1 MSLINVQNLT
11 FAYDGSYE
19 NVFENVS
26 FQLDTDWKTGLV
38 GRNGRGKTTFLRLL
52 TGEYEYSGKITA
64 SVEFTYFPF
73 DVINKERL
81 VLEILSDVC
90 PNSEDW
96 EIIRE
101 FSYLQIEPDVLYSP
115 FSNLSNG
122 EQTKVLIAGLF
133 LRDNNFLLIDE
144 PTNHLDISARQ
155 TVAKYL
161 GKKKGFILVSHDRAF
176 LDSAVD
182 HILSINRSDI
192 ELQTGDFSSYLKNFN
207 DRQAAEAAQN
217 ERLKKDI
224 DRLSESAKRAS
235 SWADKTEESKY
246 GKADSGLKK
255 DKGYVGHKAAKMMKK
270 AKVTEA
276 RAQKAIEEKSML
288 LKNTE
293 SSEELKLHSMP
304 HSKDKLVALNDVNI
318 FYGER
323 SIFSPVTFSLE
334 QGERV
339 ALEGKNGSGKSSILK
354 LITGAD
360 VSYTGSITLASGLR
374 ISYVPQSSE
383 DLSGSFSDYAKSA
396 YIDESLFKTVLIKMG
411 LSRDDFDKDTSDLS
425 EGQKRKIL
433 LSRSLCER
441 AHLYIWDEPLNFLD
455 IYSRL
460 QIESLIRRFDP
471 TMIFVEHDKAFR
483 EAVATKIIRLE

>member
-52 TGEYEYSGKITA
+52 TDKYEYSGKITA

-73 DVINKERL
+73 DVMNKERL

-318 FYGER
+318 FYG
-323 SIFSPVTFSLE
+323 
-334 QGERV
+334 
-339 ALEGKNGSGKSSILK
+339 
-354 LITGAD
+354 
-360 VSYTGSITLASGLR
+360 
-374 ISYVPQSSE
+374 
-383 DLSGSFSDYAKSA
+383 
-396 YIDESLFKTVLIKMG
+396 
-411 LSRDDFDKDTSDLS
+411 
-425 EGQKRKIL
+425 
-433 LSRSLCER
+433 
-441 AHLYIWDEPLNFLD
+441 
-455 IYSRL
+455 
-460 QIESLIRRFDP
+460 
-471 TMIFVEHDKAFR
+471 
-483 EAVATKIIRLE
+483 

>member
-73 DVINKERL
+73 DVMNKERL

-217 ERLKKDI
+217 ER
-224 DRLSESAKRAS
+224 
-235 SWADKTEESKY
+235 
-246 GKADSGLKK
+246 LKK

>member
-1 MSLINVQNLT
+1 M
-11 FAYDGSYE
+11 
-19 NVFENVS
+19 
-26 FQLDTDWKTGLV
+26 
-38 GRNGRGKTTFLRLL
+38 
-52 TGEYEYSGKITA
+52 
-64 SVEFTYFPF
+64 
-73 DVINKERL
+73 
-81 VLEILSDVC
+81 
-90 PNSEDW
+90 
-96 EIIRE
+96 
-101 FSYLQIEPDVLYSP
+101 
-115 FSNLSNG
+115 
-122 EQTKVLIAGLF
+122 
-133 LRDNNFLLIDE
+133 
-144 PTNHLDISARQ
+144 
-155 TVAKYL
+155 
-161 GKKKGFILVSHDRAF
+161 
-176 LDSAVD
+176 
-182 HILSINRSDI
+182 
-192 ELQTGDFSSYLKNFN
+192 
-207 DRQAAEAAQN
+207 
-217 ERLKKDI
+217 
-224 DRLSESAKRAS
+224 KR
-235 SWADKTEESKY
+235 
-246 GKADSGLKK
+246 
-255 DKGYVGHKAAKMMKK
+255 

-293 SSEELKLHSMP
+293 SSEELKLHNMP
-304 HSKDKLVALNDVNI
+304 HIKDKLVALNDVNI

-460 QIESLIRRFDP
+460 QIESLILRFDP